1 MAYKYPKFSGLVV
14 RNPQGVIMKSKTM
27 ALSINLLYK
36 DAILFGEEKKKKMV
50 SKLNRI
56 ENQCFPLQGNWTRQ
70 HKSALPTATGH
81 KILQDV
87 N

>member
-1 MAYKYPKFSGLVV
+1 MAYKYPELSV
-14 RNPQGVIMKSKTM
+14 RNPPWVITNSETM
-27 ALSINLLYK
+27 ALSINSLYK
-36 DAILFGEEKKKKMV
+36 VLFGEVGDRGRTVV

-56 ENQCFPLQGNWTRQ
+56 ENQRFLLQGNWMRSY
-70 HKSALPTATGH
+70 KSALPTATDR